1 MNQTATAIVFPGQG
15 SQEEGMRDDVER
27 ERPDLLE
34 AVVEAVGEDPFARVG
49 EGTRFDQPAIFCAGL
64 AGYERLGRP
73 TPELF
78 AGHSLGELT
87 ALTAAGVLTE
97 KDAVGLVAARGRA
110 TDEAAAAAGGGMLVL
125 KAGRDQAAEIAEGS
139 GLAVANDNAPQQVVL
154 SGDDQ
159 ALEAGERV
167 AGEAGVRAMRLPVAG
182 AFHSPLMQPAV
193 APFEEALE
201 AVEIAEGT
209 APVYSCVT
217 CAPFDDVP
225 KRLAEALVNPVRW
238 LEVMQALHAA
248 GARRFVEPGPGSA
261 LSGMVRRSLEDVEV
275 EGPEPPEA
283 AGA

>member
-110 TDEAAAAAGGGMLVL
+110 TDDAAAVAGGGMLVL

-217 CAPFDDVP
+217 GAPFDDVP
-225 KRLAEALVNPVRW
+225 KRLAEALVSPVRW

>member
-87 ALTAAGVLTE
+87 ALTAAGVLSE

-110 TDEAAAAAGGGMLVL
+110 TDDAAAAAGGGMLVL

-225 KRLAEALVNPVRW
+225 KRLAEALVSPVRW

>member
-110 TDEAAAAAGGGMLVL
+110 TDDAAAAAGGGMLVL

-167 AGEAGVRAMRLPVAG
+167 AGDAGVRAMRLPVAG

-225 KRLAEALVNPVRW
+225 KRLAEALVSPVRW

>member
-1 MNQTATAIVFPGQG
+1 
-15 SQEEGMRDDVER
+15 MRDDVER

-110 TDEAAAAAGGGMLVL
+110 TDDAAAAAGGGMLVL

-225 KRLAEALVNPVRW
+225 KRLAEALVSPVRW

>member
-34 AVVEAVGEDPFARVG
+34 AVVEAVGEDPFPRVG

-110 TDEAAAAAGGGMLVL
+110 TDDAAAAAGGGMLVL

-225 KRLAEALVNPVRW
+225 KRLAEALVSPVRW

>member
-110 TDEAAAAAGGGMLVL
+110 TDDAAAAAGGGMLVL

-217 CAPFDDVP
+217 CAPFDDVT
-225 KRLAEALVNPVRW
+225 KRLAEALVSPVRW

>member
-110 TDEAAAAAGGGMLVL
+110 TDDAAAVAGGGMLVL

-139 GLAVANDNAPQQVVL
+139 GLVVANDNAPQQVVL

-225 KRLAEALVNPVRW
+225 KRLAEALVSPVRW